1 MRHDL
6 KTGRLSSRLLK
17 SHART
22 GVHIQTAFLPA
33 LVFIVGSAGYHG
45 AVVGAEFEVRKV
57 DLVRFTESTSEGV
70 TKGEIGGD
78 AAGEQDGFG
87 LGVIFDGFFELSDE
101 DFDGG
106 GLEAGGKIVDLLR
119 A

>member
-1 MRHDL
+1 MDDGAG
-6 KTGRLSSRLLK
+6 KNVEVVGVGRLFAGLN
-17 SHART
+17 
-22 GVHIQTAFLPA
+22 GV
-33 LVFIVGSAGYHG
+33 VGGGGDHG
-45 AVVGAEFEVRKV
+45 AVVGTEFEVGEV
-57 DLVRFTESTSEGV
+57 DPVRFTESTSEGV

-106 GLEAGGKIVDLLR
+106 GLETGGKIVDLLC

>member
-1 MRHDL
+1 MDNRARENVEGVGV
-6 KTGRLSSRLLK
+6 GRLFAGLN
-17 SHART
+17 
-22 GVHIQTAFLPA
+22 GV
-33 LVFIVGSAGYHG
+33 VGSGSNHG
-45 AVVGAEFEVRKV
+45 AIISAEFKVREV

-106 GLEAGGKIVDLLR
+106 GLEAGGKIVDLLCT
-119 A
+119 

>member
-1 MRHDL
+1 MDDR
-6 KTGRLSSRLLK
+6 
-17 SHART
+17 ARKN
-22 GVHIQTAFLPA
+22 VE
-33 LVFIVGSAGYHG
+33 
-45 AVVGAEFEVRKV
+45 VVGVGRFFAGLNGVVGGGGDHGTVIGTEFKVRKV

-70 TKGEIGGD
+70 TKGKIGGD

-106 GLEAGGKIVDLLR
+106 GLETGGKIVDLLR

>member
-1 MRHDL
+1 MDDGAG
-6 KTGRLSSRLLK
+6 KNVEVVGVGRLFAGLN
-17 SHART
+17 
-22 GVHIQTAFLPA
+22 GV
-33 LVFIVGSAGYHG
+33 VGGGGDHG
-45 AVVGAEFEVRKV
+45 AVVGTEFEVGEV
-57 DLVRFTESTSEGV
+57 DPVRFTESTSEGV

-106 GLEAGGKIVDLLR
+106 GLETGGKIVDLLR

>member
-1 MRHDL
+1 MDDGAGENVEVIGV
-6 KTGRLSSRLLK
+6 GRLFAGLN
-17 SHART
+17 
-22 GVHIQTAFLPA
+22 GVIS
-33 LVFIVGSAGYHG
+33 GGGDHG
-45 AVVGAEFEVRKV
+45 AIIGTEFKIGKV
-57 DLVRFTESTSEGV
+57 DLVRFTEGTSEGV

>member
-1 MRHDL
+1 MDNRAG
-6 KTGRLSSRLLK
+6 KNVEVVGVGRLFAGLN
-17 SHART
+17 
-22 GVHIQTAFLPA
+22 GV
-33 LVFIVGSAGYHG
+33 VGGGGDHG
-45 AVVGAEFEVRKV
+45 AVVGAKFEVREV
-57 DLVRFTESTSEGV
+57 DLVRFIKSTSEGV

-78 AAGEQDGFG
+78 TAGEQDGFG

>member
-1 MRHDL
+1 MDDRAG
-6 KTGRLSSRLLK
+6 KNVEVVGVGRLFAGLN
-17 SHART
+17 
-22 GVHIQTAFLPA
+22 GV
-33 LVFIVGSAGYHG
+33 VGGGGNHG
-45 AVVGAEFEVRKV
+45 SIIGAEFEVGEV
-57 DLVRFTESTSEGV
+57 DSVRFTESTSEGV

>member
-1 MRHDL
+1 MN
-6 KTGRLSSRLLK
+6 
-17 SHART
+17 
-22 GVHIQTAFLPA
+22 GV
-33 LVFIVGSAGYHG
+33 VGGGDDHG
-45 AVVGAEFEVRKV
+45 AISGTELKVREV
-57 DLVRFTESTSEGV
+57 DLVRFAESTSEGV

>member
-1 MRHDL
+1 MDDRAG
-6 KTGRLSSRLLK
+6 KNVEVVGVGRL
-17 SHART
+17 
-22 GVHIQTAFLPA
+22 F
-33 LVFIVGSAGYHG
+33 AGLNG
-45 AVVGAEFEVRKV
+45 VVGGGGNHGTIIGAELEVGEV
-57 DLVRFTESTSEGV
+57 DLVRFTESASEGV

-106 GLEAGGKIVDLLR
+106 GLKAGSKIVDLSC

>member
-1 MRHDL
+1 MDDRAG
-6 KTGRLSSRLLK
+6 KNVEVVGVGRLFAGLN
-17 SHART
+17 
-22 GVHIQTAFLPA
+22 GV
-33 LVFIVGSAGYHG
+33 VSGGSDHG
-45 AVVGAEFEVRKV
+45 AVVGAEFKVRKV

-70 TKGEIGGD
+70 AKGEIGGD
-78 AAGEQDGFG
+78 TAGKQDGFG

>member
-1 MRHDL
+1 MDNRAGENVEVVGV
-6 KTGRLSSRLLK
+6 GRLFAGLN
-17 SHART
+17 
-22 GVHIQTAFLPA
+22 GV
-33 LVFIVGSAGYHG
+33 VGGGGDHG
-45 AVVGAEFEVRKV
+45 AIIGTELKVREV

>member
-1 MRHDL
+1 MDNRAG
-6 KTGRLSSRLLK
+6 KNVEVVGVGRLFAGLN
-17 SHART
+17 
-22 GVHIQTAFLPA
+22 GVIGG
-33 LVFIVGSAGYHG
+33 GSNHG
-45 AVVGAEFEVRKV
+45 AIIGAEFEVREV

-87 LGVIFDGFFELSDE
+87 LGVIFDGLFELSDE
-101 DFDGG
+101 DFGGG

>member
-1 MRHDL
+1 MDNRAGENVEVVGV
-6 KTGRLSSRLLK
+6 GRLF
-17 SHART
+17 T
-22 GVHIQTAFLPA
+22 GLNGVIGG
-33 LVFIVGSAGYHG
+33 GSNHSAII
-45 AVVGAEFEVRKV
+45 GAEFEVRKV

-78 AAGEQDGFG
+78 AAGKQDGFG

>member
-1 MRHDL
+1 MGVFLMNNRAG
-6 KTGRLSSRLLK
+6 KNVEVVGVGRLFAGLN
-17 SHART
+17 
-22 GVHIQTAFLPA
+22 GVI
-33 LVFIVGSAGYHG
+33 GSGSNHG
-45 AVVGAEFEVRKV
+45 AIIGAEFKVREV

>member
-1 MRHDL
+1 MDDRAG
-6 KTGRLSSRLLK
+6 KNVEGVGVGRLFAGLN
-17 SHART
+17 
-22 GVHIQTAFLPA
+22 GVI
-33 LVFIVGSAGYHG
+33 GGGGDHG
-45 AVVGAEFEVRKV
+45 AIIGAEFKVGEV
-57 DLVRFTESTSEGV
+57 DLVRFTESASEGV

-101 DFDGG
+101 DFDSG
-106 GLEAGGKIVDLLR
+106 GLEAGGKVVDLLR

>member
-1 MRHDL
+1 MDDRAGENVEVVGV
-6 KTGRLSSRLLK
+6 GRLFACLN
-17 SHART
+17 
-22 GVHIQTAFLPA
+22 GV
-33 LVFIVGSAGYHG
+33 VGGGSNHG
-45 AVVGAEFEVRKV
+45 AVVGTEFEVGEV
-57 DLVRFTESTSEGV
+57 DLVRFTESTSEGIA
-70 TKGEIGGD
+70 KGEIGGD

>member
-1 MRHDL
+1 MDDGAGENVEVIGV
-6 KTGRLSSRLLK
+6 GRL
-17 SHART
+17 
-22 GVHIQTAFLPA
+22 F
-33 LVFIVGSAGYHG
+33 AGLNG
-45 AVVGAEFEVRKV
+45 VVGGGGDHGTVVGTEFKVWEV
-57 DLVRFTESTSEGV
+57 DLVSFTESTSEGV

>member
-1 MRHDL
+1 MDDRAGENVEGVGV
-6 KTGRLSSRLLK
+6 GRFFAGLN
-17 SHART
+17 
-22 GVHIQTAFLPA
+22 GV
-33 LVFIVGSAGYHG
+33 VGGGSNHG
-45 AVVGAEFEVRKV
+45 AIIGAEFEVREV
-57 DLVRFTESTSEGV
+57 DLVRFIKSTSEGV

-106 GLEAGGKIVDLLR
+106 GLEAGGKIVDLLC

>member
-1 MRHDL
+1 MNDRAG
-6 KTGRLSSRLLK
+6 KNVEVVGVGRLFAGLN
-17 SHART
+17 
-22 GVHIQTAFLPA
+22 GVI
-33 LVFIVGSAGYHG
+33 GSGSNHG
-45 AVVGAEFEVRKV
+45 AIIGAEFKIRKV

>member
-1 MRHDL
+1 MDNRAG
-6 KTGRLSSRLLK
+6 KNVEVVGGGRL
-17 SHART
+17 
-22 GVHIQTAFLPA
+22 F
-33 LVFIVGSAGYHG
+33 AGLNG
-45 AVVGAEFEVRKV
+45 VVGGGGDHGNVVGTELKVRKV
-57 DLVRFTESTSEGV
+57 DPVRFTESTSEGIA
-70 TKGEIGGD
+70 KGEIGGD

>member
-1 MRHDL
+1 MDNRAGENVEVVGV
-6 KTGRLSSRLLK
+6 GRLFASLN
-17 SHART
+17 
-22 GVHIQTAFLPA
+22 GV
-33 LVFIVGSAGYHG
+33 VGGGSDHG
-45 AVVGAEFEVRKV
+45 AIIGAEFEVGEV
-57 DLVRFTESTSEGV
+57 DLVRFIKSTSEGV

>member
-1 MRHDL
+1 MDNRAR
-6 KTGRLSSRLLK
+6 KNVEVVGGGRLFAGLN
-17 SHART
+17 
-22 GVHIQTAFLPA
+22 GV
-33 LVFIVGSAGYHG
+33 VGGGSNHG
-45 AVVGAEFEVRKV
+45 AGVGTEFEVGEV

>member
-1 MRHDL
+1 MDDRAG
-6 KTGRLSSRLLK
+6 KNVKVVGVGRLFAGLN
-17 SHART
+17 
-22 GVHIQTAFLPA
+22 GV
-33 LVFIVGSAGYHG
+33 VGGGGDHG
-45 AVVGAEFEVRKV
+45 AVVGTEFEVRKV
-57 DLVRFTESTSEGV
+57 DLVRSTESTSEGIA
-70 TKGEIGGD
+70 KGEIGGD

-106 GLEAGGKIVDLLR
+106 GLEAGGKIVDLLC

>member
-1 MRHDL
+1 MDNRAG
-6 KTGRLSSRLLK
+6 KNVEVIGVGRLFAGLN
-17 SHART
+17 
-22 GVHIQTAFLPA
+22 GV
-33 LVFIVGSAGYHG
+33 VGGGGDHG
-45 AVVGAEFEVRKV
+45 AVVGTEFEVGEV
-57 DLVRFTESTSEGV
+57 DLVGFTESTSEGI

-106 GLEAGGKIVDLLR
+106 GLETGGKIVDLLC

>member
-1 MRHDL
+1 MDNRAG
-6 KTGRLSSRLLK
+6 KNVKVVGVGRLFAGLK
-17 SHART
+17 
-22 GVHIQTAFLPA
+22 GV
-33 LVFIVGSAGYHG
+33 VGGGSNHG
-45 AVVGAEFEVRKV
+45 AVVGTEFEVGEV

>member
-1 MRHDL
+1 MDDGAGENVEVIGV
-6 KTGRLSSRLLK
+6 GR
-17 SHART
+17 
-22 GVHIQTAFLPA
+22 F
-33 LVFIVGSAGYHG
+33 FAGLNG
-45 AVVGAEFEVRKV
+45 VVGGGGDHGTVIGTEFKVRKV
-57 DLVRFTESTSEGV
+57 DLVRFAESTSEGV

-106 GLEAGGKIVDLLR
+106 GLEAGSKIVDLLR